1 VRRDHTQDYVLRLP
15 DARPPG
21 LRLVTRTHAWYRL
34 DAQRPGDWRWRPFRE
49 PQHRFDPASGRLRV
63 RYAADSLR
71 AAMRERFDAE
81 GRVVS
86 RAHLDLRVIELTG
99 RVSVLDLRQE
109 RTLDALGLDDQV
121 STSRAPGVWAACQA
135 LTDLCDG
142 WFGER
147 LGGLVYRSRTTP
159 QRSANL
165 AFLQRAALGARDLGP
180 LRRQEA
186 LLAAC
191 VSGEGFLVEG
201 W

>member
-1 VRRDHTQDYVLRLP
+1 VAHEPTLDYLRRLP

-34 DAQRPGDWRWRPFRE
+34 DGQPPRSWRWKPFVE
-49 PQHRFDPASGRLRV
+49 PQHRFDPASGSLRV

-86 RAHLDLRVIELTG
+86 RAHLDVRVVELTG
-99 RVSVLDLRQE
+99 KVSVLDLRHE
-109 RTLDALGLDDQV
+109 RVLDALGLDDQV
-121 STSRAPGVWAACQA
+121 STSRASAVWSACHA
-135 LTDLCDG
+135 LTDRLDD

-165 AFLQRAALGARDLGP
+165 AFLQRANLAARDLGP
-180 LRRQEA
+180 LRRQGS

-191 VSGEGFLVEG
+191 VTSDGFLVEG

>member
-1 VRRDHTQDYVLRLP
+1 MGADPSRDYVLRLP
-15 DARPPG
+15 ETRPPG

-34 DAQRPGDWRWRPFRE
+34 DTQAPRTWRWRPFAQ
-49 PQHRFDPASGRLRV
+49 PQHRFDPASGALRV

-86 RAHLDLRVIELTG
+86 RAHLELRVVELTG
-99 RVSVLDLRQE
+99 RISVLDLRQE
-109 RTLDALGLDDQV
+109 RVLDALGLDDQV
-121 STSRAPGVWAACQA
+121 STSRAAEVWGACHL
-135 LTDLCDG
+135 LTDRLDS
-142 WFGER
+142 WFGQR
-147 LGGLVYRSRTTP
+147 LGGVVYRSRTTP

-165 AFLQRAALGARDLGP
+165 AFLQRAPLVARDLGP
-180 LRRQEA
+180 LRRQET

>member
-1 VRRDHTQDYVLRLP
+1 VRHDATRDYALRLTET
-15 DARPPG
+15 RPTG
-21 LRLVTRTHAWYRL
+21 LRLVTRSHAWYRL
-34 DAQRPGDWRWRPFRE
+34 DAQRPRDWRWRGFPE
-49 PQHRFDPASGRLRV
+49 PQHRFDPASGANRV

-86 RAHLDLRVIELTG
+86 AAHLDLRVVELTG
-99 RVSVLDLRQE
+99 RVSALDLRQE
-109 RTLDALGLDDQV
+109 RVLDALGLDDQI
-121 STSRAPGVWAACQA
+121 STSRAPGVWAACHV
-135 LTDLCDG
+135 LTDRLQSWYGDRLDG
-142 WFGER
+142 I
-147 LGGLVYRSRTTP
+147 VYRSRTTP

-165 AFLQRAALGARDLGP
+165 AFLQRAPLLARDLGP

-191 VSGEGFLVEG
+191 VTGEGFLVEG